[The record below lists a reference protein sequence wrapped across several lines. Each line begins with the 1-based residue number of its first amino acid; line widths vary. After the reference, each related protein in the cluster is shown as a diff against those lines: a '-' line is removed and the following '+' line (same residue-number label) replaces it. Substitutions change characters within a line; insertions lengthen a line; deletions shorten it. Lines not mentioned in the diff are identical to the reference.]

1 MCFCFSCVFSVQYVG
16 VARTFI
22 SYQASERQRNG
33 VRTVWGT
40 AVLTNMRICVSKR
53 ILTSTSITA
62 QNSAYCRTR
71 LCCGYFP
78 AHVMSDFGK
87 TNEMCYVIMPAEC
100 MCASLG
106 RRKPP
111 QPTFNSGTSHVEIN
125 YYRVSLEISPLQNV
139 FAFVPG

>member
-1 MCFCFSCVFSVQYVG
+1 
-16 VARTFI
+16 
-22 SYQASERQRNG
+22 
-33 VRTVWGT
+33 
-40 AVLTNMRICVSKR
+40 
-53 ILTSTSITA
+53 
-62 QNSAYCRTR
+62 
-71 LCCGYFP
+71 
-78 AHVMSDFGK
+78 MSDFGK

-139 FAFVPG
+139 FAFVPGQVLVRAPSCYERLFQVFTERS